1 MADIKRRS
9 IQEVYIEETIY
20 PGIGVGYLNNKKVR
34 VKYALPG
41 QRVKVKIKKKKKA
54 YYIGRLLEVIKR
66 SNKEIKE
73 KCNHFKS
80 CGGCNQQTL
89 PYDIQLIEKE
99 KQMKKLFRTKG
110 IEIDNF
116 EGLLPSPRIFEYRNK
131 MEFSF
136 GDLEKD
142 GLLQLGL
149 HPRGRRFD
157 VVTVDSCVLVDSDF
171 RAILSLILEYMRKH
185 KLKRYH
191 VKERQGFLRNLVIRK
206 GLKTG
211 EILVNLITTSQLKHD
226 FSQLSEELKK
236 LPLQGKLV
244 GFLQTINDD
253 YADAVKCDRLIIHYG
268 RDYYFEELLDLRF
281 KIKPF
286 SFFQP
291 NTYAAEVLYKIV
303 KKFLGQDKNKLVFD
317 LYCGT
322 GSISQ
327 VIAEDVKKVIGIEII
342 KEAVEMA
349 RENLKINKTNN
360 CSFIN
365 GDVQKKLFELKERP
379 DLIIVDPP
387 RPGIHPTALNKII
400 EYGCYELIYVSCNP
414 RTLVRDLNIMQDSGY
429 KVNRF
434 KCVDMFPHT
443 KHIETVVY
451 LNK

>member
-1 MADIKRRS
+1 MVGIKRRS

-20 PGIGVGYLNNKKVR
+20 PGIGVGYLNNKKIR
-34 VKYALPG
+34 IKHALPG
-41 QRVKVKIKKKKKA
+41 QKVKVKIHKKKKD

-66 SNKEIKE
+66 SSKEIKE

-99 KQMKKLFRTKG
+99 KQMKKLFKAKG
-110 IEIDNF
+110 IDNF
-116 EGLLPSPRIFEYRNK
+116 QGLLPSPRIFEYRNK

-157 VVTVDSCVLVDSDF
+157 VITVDSCVLVDNDF
-171 RAILSLILEYMRKH
+171 RAILSLIIEYMRKH

-191 VKERQGFLRNLVIRK
+191 VKNRQGFLRNLVIRK

-226 FSQLSEELKK
+226 FSQLSKELKM
-236 LPLQGKLV
+236 LPLQGELV

-268 RDYYFEELLDLRF
+268 RDFYFEELLNLRF

-291 NTYAAEVLYKIV
+291 NTYAAEVLYKVV
-303 KKFLGQDKNKLVFD
+303 KDFLGHGKNKFVFD

-327 VIAEDVKKVIGIEII
+327 VIAADVNKVIGIEII
-342 KEAVEMA
+342 EEAVEMA
-349 RENLKINKTNN
+349 RENLKINKIKN

-365 GDVQKKLFELKERP
+365 GDVQEKLFELKEVP

-387 RPGIHPTALNKII
+387 RPGIHPAALNKII
-400 EYGCYELIYVSCNP
+400 EYGCHELIYVSCNP

-443 KHIETVVY
+443 NHIESVAY
-451 LNK
+451 LSK